1 MTARPPA
8 AAGRPVRVAV
18 VGLGWAGREIWLPRL
33 AAHPGFEVVAVV
45 DPQPVVRDQAR
56 DTHAVASAY
65 ADVEDLP
72 AGTVDLAVVAVPNH
86 LHAVVAVRLLRRGVP
101 VFLEKPVCLT
111 SAEAGILA
119 DAERDG
125 GAVLL
130 AGSAARYRAD

>member
-72 AGTVDLAVVAVPNH
+72 AGTVDLAVVAVP
-86 LHAVVAVRLLRRGVP
+86 
-101 VFLEKPVCLT
+101 
-111 SAEAGILA
+111 
-119 DAERDG
+119 
-125 GAVLL
+125 
-130 AGSAARYRAD
+130 